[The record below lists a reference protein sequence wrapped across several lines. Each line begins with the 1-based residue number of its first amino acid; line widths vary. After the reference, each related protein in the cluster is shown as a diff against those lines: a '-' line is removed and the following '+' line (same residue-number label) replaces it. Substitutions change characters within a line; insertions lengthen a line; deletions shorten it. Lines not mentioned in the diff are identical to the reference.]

1 MKKDQKRPSYP
12 IQKNEAAV
20 GIQNALQ
27 KNSALTDYKEAAR
40 YPEHKL
46 VIVTCMDARIDL
58 KQKLGIRPGEAHI
71 LRNAGGV
78 VTEDTIRSLLLSI
91 HVLGT
96 DQVMVIA
103 HTDCGLAGLDDAT
116 FRDKMIK
123 RFGTDTVGPE
133 QFHGFHD
140 LHANVKEQVQKIRSH
155 PWIPNDV
162 IVEGFIADIK
172 TGKILGVE

>member
-1 MKKDQKRPSYP
+1 MKKDPKRPSYS
-12 IQKNEAAV
+12 IFKNES
-20 GIQNALQ
+20 GSSIQNALQ

-58 KQKLGIRPGEAHI
+58 KQKLDINPGEAHI

-91 HVLGT
+91 NALGT
-96 DQVMVIA
+96 DQVMVIN
-103 HTDCGLAGLDDAT
+103 HTDCGLAGLEDKA
-116 FRDKMIK
+116 FRAQMIK
-123 RFGTDTVGPE
+123 RYGTDTAIPQ
-133 QFHGFHD
+133 QFYGFTD
-140 LHANVKEQVQKIRSH
+140 LNANVKEQVQKIKAH
-155 PWIPNDV
+155 PWIAENV

-172 TGKILGVE
+172 TGKILEVQ